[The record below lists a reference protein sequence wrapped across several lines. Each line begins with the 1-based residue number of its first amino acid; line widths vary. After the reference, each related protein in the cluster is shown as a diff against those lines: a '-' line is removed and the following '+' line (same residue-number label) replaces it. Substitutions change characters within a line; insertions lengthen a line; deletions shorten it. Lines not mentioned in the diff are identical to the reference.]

1 MRRMGR
7 GFTDVARGV
16 PAICCGACLVAALML
31 TLPAGSAS
39 AAGDVN
45 EAGCSPE
52 TEVSPGFRA
61 YLPDCRAYELVSPPY
76 ANGAKIG
83 SSVYL
88 SPDGEHLIGNSW
100 GGFAGTENNEE
111 LGTVG
116 AAYYELSRTTS
127 GWAGAPLDQPASR
140 FSLGKLVTAGVGLES
155 TLWALS
161 AQAMPEEEVSAADAK
176 RVLALRAATA
186 RGPRF
191 TEVGPVNPP
200 SAPAVEN
207 FHFDGVSPDLTHVLF
222 TLETMEQKAGWLWPG
237 DETVESLQG
246 GESLYE
252 YVGDSGAEPVY
263 GATSGRAPTLVGV
276 NEQGTLISDCGTLLG
291 GSETSSGG
299 GSNAYNAVSADGETV
314 FFTALAA
321 TSGSGE
327 EHCNAA
333 GEGVGPHVN
342 EVYARIVG
350 ATTVDISEPPL
361 TTPGRTCTGTC
372 TTNENVVADRSEGI
386 FEGASRDGS
395 KVFFLTKQP
404 LVDGDA
410 DTKMDLYEVELEG
423 GAVKRLTQVSHD
435 PNSGEAAEVEGV
447 TRISEDGSRV
457 YFVARGV
464 LASNS
469 NGDPRAGGEFAR
481 ATPGAENLY
490 VYDTDTGRTTF
501 IAMLCTGNGTSGAVA
516 FEQEAL
522 CRSSSSDEALWEAQ
536 GSGPAETAP
545 ADGRFLVFAGVSD
558 LTSDDASTV
567 PEVFEYDAETGTLA
581 RVSIGQN
588 GYDEDGNTTNG
599 EDAASIVHPTY
610 SVDSPAEATSHMSV
624 ASNGAVYFLS
634 RDALTRFA
642 VAGVLNV
649 YEYRAGNV
657 YTVSPPENPALQAQA
672 LEKNVLTPL
681 IGTDESGANVFLRSA
696 VNLVPQDTNTQL
708 DVYDARELGGFPAP
722 VSPMACVEA
731 ACQGSLNSGPSPP
744 APASATA
751 KAEGDLPSPAKA
763 KAKPLTKARQL
774 ANALR
779 ACRKKKVKIRRG
791 ACEARARKRYGTKLG
806 SDRRSRPGRKQS

>member
-1 MRRMGR
+1 M
-7 GFTDVARGV
+7 TS
-16 PAICCGACLVAALML
+16 
-31 TLPAGSAS
+31 TT
-39 AAGDVN
+39 
-45 EAGCSPE
+45 AGCPPE
-52 TEVSPGFRA
+52 TEASPGFRA

-83 SSVYL
+83 SSVYI

-127 GWAGAPLDQPASR
+127 GWAAAPLDQPASR
-140 FSLGKLVTAGVGLES
+140 FSLGELVTASVGLES

-161 AQAMPEEEVSAADAK
+161 AQAMPEEEVSAAAGAK
-176 RVLALRAATA
+176 RVLAVRAATA

-200 SAPAVEN
+200 SAPAVED

-237 DETVESLQG
+237 DETVEALQG

-263 GATSGRAPTLVGV
+263 GATGGRAPTLVGV
-276 NEQGTLISDCGTLLG
+276 DDEGKLISDCGTLLG
-291 GSETSSGG
+291 GSETGSGG

-333 GEGVGPHVN
+333 GEGTGPHVN
-342 EVYARIVG
+342 EVYARVAG
-350 ATTVDISEPPL
+350 ATTVDISEPSL

-372 TTNENVVADRSEGI
+372 ATDENMVADRSEGI
-386 FEGASRDGS
+386 FAGASRDGS

-410 DTKMDLYEVELEG
+410 DTKTDLYEVELEG
-423 GAVKRLTQVSHD
+423 GAVERLTQVSHD

-469 NGDPRAGGEFAR
+469 NGDTRAGGEFAQ

-501 IAMLCTGNGTSGAVA
+501 IAMLCTGKGTSGAVV
-516 FEQEAL
+516 FEQAAL
-522 CRSSSSDEALWEAQ
+522 CRSSASDEALWEAQ

-545 ADGRFLVFAGVSD
+545 ADGRFLVFAAVSD

-567 PEVFEYDAETGTLA
+567 QQVFEYDAETGALA

-599 EDAASIVHPTY
+599 EDAASIVHPAY
-610 SVDSPAEATSHMSV
+610 STDSPAAAASQMSV
-624 ASNGAVYFLS
+624 ASDGAVFFCS
-634 RDALTRFA
+634 RDGLTQEA
-642 VAGVLNV
+642 VAGALNV

-681 IGTDESGANVFLRSA
+681 IGTDESGANVFLRST
-696 VNLVPQDTNTQL
+696 VPLVPQDTNTQL

-722 VSPMACVEA
+722 ASPVACAEA
-731 ACQGSLNSGPSPP
+731 ACEDPLGGGPSPP
-744 APASATA
+744 APASAA
-751 KAEGDLPSPAKA
+751 ANAEGDLPPPARA

-774 ANALR
+774 AKALR
-779 ACRKKKVKIRRG
+779 ACRRKVRHVHRKSAKHAPGSATGRSWGPIGVPSRG
-791 ACEARARKRYGTKLG
+791 
-806 SDRRSRPGRKQS
+806 RSSREGV

>member
-1 MRRMGR
+1 MRRRGR
-7 GFTDVARGV
+7 GFTDVAREM
-16 PAICCGACLVAALML
+16 PAICCGAYLVATLML
-31 TLPAGSAS
+31 ALPAGSAS
-39 AAGDVN
+39 AAGDVSDT
-45 EAGCSPE
+45 GCPPE
-52 TEVSPGFRA
+52 TEASPGFRA

-83 SSVYL
+83 SSVYI
-88 SPDGEHLIGNSW
+88 SPDGEHVIGNSW
-100 GGFAGTENNEE
+100 GGFAGTENDEE

-116 AAYYELSRTTS
+116 AAYYELSRTPS
-127 GWAGAPLDQPASR
+127 GWAAEALDQPASR
-140 FSLGKLVTAGVGLES
+140 FSLGELVTASVGLES

-161 AQAMPEEEVSAADAK
+161 AQAMPEEEVSAAGAK
-176 RVLALRAATA
+176 RVLTVRAATA

-200 SAPAVEN
+200 SAPAVED

-222 TLETMEQKAGWLWPG
+222 TLETNGQKAGWLWPG
-237 DETVESLQG
+237 DETVEALEG

-263 GATSGRAPTLVGV
+263 GATGGRAPALVGV
-276 NEQGTLISDCGTLLG
+276 DDEGKLISDCGTLLG
-291 GSETSSGG
+291 GSETGSGG
-299 GSNAYNAVSADGETV
+299 GSNAYNALSADGETV

-333 GEGVGPHVN
+333 SEGTGPHVN
-342 EVYARIVG
+342 EVYARVAG
-350 ATTVDISEPPL
+350 TTTVAVSEPSL

-372 TTNENVVADRSEGI
+372 ATDESTVADRSEGI
-386 FEGASRDGS
+386 FAGASRDGS

-410 DTKMDLYEVELEG
+410 DTKTDLYEVELEG

-469 NGDPRAGGEFAR
+469 NGDPRAGVAR

-501 IAMLCTGNGTSGAVA
+501 IAMLCTGRGTSGAVA

-522 CRSSSSDEALWEAQ
+522 CRSSSSDEALWGAQ

-567 PEVFEYDAETGTLA
+567 QQVFEYDAETGTLA
-581 RVSIGQN
+581 RVSVGRD
-588 GYDEDGNTTNG
+588 GYGEDGNTTNG
-599 EDAASIVHPTY
+599 EDAAGIVHPAY
-610 SVDSPAEATSHMSV
+610 SVDSPAEAASHMSV
-624 ASNGAVYFLS
+624 ASDGAVFFFS
-634 RDALTRFA
+634 RDGLTPEA
-642 VAGVLNV
+642 VAGALNV
-649 YEYRAGNV
+649 YEYSAGNV
-657 YTVSPPENPALQAQA
+657 YTVSPPENPTLQAAA
-672 LEKNVLTPL
+672 LEKNALNPL
-681 IGTDESGANVFLRSA
+681 IGTDESGANVFLRST

-722 VSPMACVEA
+722 VSPVACAEA
-731 ACQGSLNSGPSPP
+731 ACQGPLNSGPSAP
-744 APASATA
+744 APASAAA
-751 KAEGDLPSPAKA
+751 KAEGDLPPPAKA
-763 KAKPLTKARQL
+763 KAKPLTKALQRAQ
-774 ANALR
+774 ALR
-779 ACRKKKVKIRRG
+779 ACRRKPRLRRAG
-791 ACEARARKRYGTKLG
+791 CEARARKRYGTKLG
-806 SDRRSRPGRKQS
+806 PNRRSEPGKRQS